1 MHNLASFRGII
12 KRFFY
17 FYTLLLSC
25 AFIKFTPLS
34 GTFPMK
40 ALLLNRLLP
49 VLALVTASSAI
60 ALAQPNN
67 GGPGADPEPTET
79 PIDGGVS
86 LLLAGGVAYGLK
98 HLRARRKKA

>member
-1 MHNLASFRGII
+1 
-12 KRFFY
+12 
-17 FYTLLLSC
+17 
-25 AFIKFTPLS
+25 
-34 GTFPMK
+34 MK

-67 GGPGADPEPTET
+67 GGPGADPDPDPTNT

-98 HLRARRKKA
+98 HLRARRKKV